1 MAQCFEHPT
10 QVPSEPPEMMRDM
23 VSAYDNT
30 MLNMPCSQ
38 WKMKEAGMNMSA
50 KSAMQNSSQ
59 HNHMVYHELHD
70 DMVST
75 QPQYNTPQNPLP
87 QLTHVL
93 ICQIDSLIIE

>member
-1 MAQCFEHPT
+1 
-10 QVPSEPPEMMRDM
+10 MMRDM

-30 MLNMPCSQ
+30 ML
-38 WKMKEAGMNMSA
+38 KMKESGMNMSA

-75 QPQYNTPQNPLP
+75 QPQYNTPEN
-87 QLTHVL
+87 QLLQLMLVL
-93 ICQIDSLIIE
+93 ISKYNL